1 MRFKANQLI
10 RFLQAVDRHLGEQLD
25 FVIIG
30 GTAALLAYGAQRTTR
45 DIDTD
50 KPYSG
55 DLRAAVIAATRET
68 GFDIPVEYPG
78 VEDPPYD
85 YVQRLQLVNIPNL
98 QKLTVKVPEKH
109 DLVLMK
115 AVRGQENDLQVA
127 EEIHKNHP
135 LDLDVLIE
143 RWRTEMQRAIGD
155 RSRLDGNF
163 IVLISRLFG
172 EDSAEMATERL
183 KAGTRNGPK
192 KSK

>member
-1 MRFKANQLI
+1 M
-10 RFLQAVDRHLGEQLD
+10 
-25 FVIIG
+25 
-30 GTAALLAYGAQRTTR
+30 ALLAYGAQRTTR

-68 GFDIPVEYPG
+68 GFDIPVEHPG

-143 RWRTEMQRAIGD
+143 RWLTEMQQAIGD

-183 KAGTRNGPK
+183 KAGTRNGRPK
-192 KSK
+192 KPT